1 MQIHLSKISNY
12 FLKLAFSTLWGCRK
26 NRQPCKKSTIFCKL
40 NFIPKFSFANFL
52 KKCNFCKLSLH
63 CRLEPCQQPKG
74 IFSAKSNRS
83 ENFGRS
89 SHKAFKPLKQL
100 FSSVK
105 MRFPL
110 ADKSLRCFLQST
122 ITTKSTFSTLW
133 YLQK

>member
-1 MQIHLSKISNY
+1 MDKSPLFSK
-12 FLKLAFSTLWGCRK
+12 FLERFLQELQAVDKVDSLA
-26 NRQPCKKSTIFCKL
+26 KKSTIFRKL

-63 CRLEPCQQPKG
+63 CRLEPCQQPKC

-100 FSSVK
+100 FSSAK

-110 ADKSLRCFLQST
+110 ADK
-122 ITTKSTFSTLW
+122 KSATLFEIDNNN
-133 YLQK
+133 KN